1 MKIIV
6 CISDERGIAFNG
18 RRQSR
23 DRELIAIICDTLS
36 GQNIRMSSY
45 SESLFKDFYH
55 DHIVVDDE
63 NYIKEAG
70 ENDYCF
76 IELTTDFLEY
86 KEKIKEIVL
95 FKWNRKYPSDVF
107 LPEIEEIVPEM
118 KMVETMNFPG
128 GSHDEITLEVYA
140 R

>member
-1 MKIIV
+1 
-6 CISDERGIAFNG
+6 
-18 RRQSR
+18 
-23 DRELIAIICDTLS
+23 
-36 GQNIRMSSY
+36 MSSY